1 MYGLLTT
8 FTTQPEQRDQVTHL
22 LLEAATALET
32 HPDCY
37 QYIISISDEPDVLYV
52 REIWT
57 DARAHLASLELP
69 LTRQL
74 IAQARPLLQYVEL
87 VLEDRPIGG
96 KGL

>member
-57 DARAHLASLELP
+57 DASAHLASLELP
-69 LTRQL
+69 LTRQ
-74 IAQARPLLQYVEL
+74 
-87 VLEDRPIGG
+87 
-96 KGL
+96 